1 MSDAAGPVFLTEG
14 PDGALY
20 YADLEG
26 GTIRRIA
33 SDSSAPTARIAANPT
48 TGAAPLDVAFD
59 GRGSS
64 DPEGDTLTYAW
75 DLDGDGDF
83 NDSTAATANFTYA
96 KPGAVTVRLRVSD
109 PNGRHGTASTVI
121 TAGGPP
127 TVTITAPS
135 AATTWAVG
143 DTISFSGS
151 ARTSAGE
158 ALAAKDLVWSLSMRH
173 CPSNCHTHPIENY
186 VGVTSGS
193 LVAPDHEY
201 PSHLLLSLTATD
213 SAGLSATETVRLDPR
228 TANIALNSSP
238 PGLALSFASETL
250 TTPATRTV
258 IARSE
263 TTVSAPSSQ
272 LLGAARYL
280 WRAWNDGLA
289 QSHEITA
296 PASGTASYTATYAP
310 ETSATP
316 SPEPTATPQVSVTPA
331 PSVTP
336 VPSPPATPKPA
347 GPIGLELRRGP
358 RARPLRRRARPR
370 RSRPRDAARAEARA
384 SAHRRG
390 LGPARAR
397 RRHARRA
404 GVLEDD
410 GHRRLGRHAVRP
422 RARAEARALD
432 PSRPD
437 LRRPDDPALR
447 QRSFRRN
454 PCGNRRP
461 RQHRALAAARRGAS
475 AAGSTSSGSTTA
487 RSPRPSSAPTWRR
500 RRSVRAFQPVSEET
514 IWFRSGNSPTRGA
527 PADPGGRTPLTGWSS
542 TT

>member
-1 MSDAAGPVFLTEG
+1 MTEPYFAYKHADEVVAGESCPVGSSSISGLAFYSGDAFPAAYKDALFFADFSRKCIWVMYKGADGLPDPATRQTFMSDAAGPVFLTEG

-127 TVTITAPS
+127 TVTVTAPS
-135 AATTWAVG
+135 AANTWAVG

-151 ARTSAGE
+151 ARNSAGE

-193 LVAPDHEY
+193 LVAPDHEF

-310 ETSATP
+310 ETS
-316 SPEPTATPQVSVTPA
+316 VTPESGAHRHA
-331 PSVTP
+331 P
-336 VPSPPATPKPA
+336 
-347 GPIGLELRRGP
+347 GPGHARAERH
-358 RARPLRRRARPR
+358 ARPGHA
-370 RSRPRDAARAEARA
+370 DARAEAGRA
-384 SAHRRG
+384 DRPGASTRA
-390 LGPARAR
+390 ARA
-397 RRHARRA
+397 A
-404 GVLEDD
+404 
-410 GHRRLGRHAVRP
+410 
-422 RARAEARALD
+422 
-432 PSRPD
+432 
-437 LRRPDDPALR
+437 
-447 QRSFRRN
+447 
-454 PCGNRRP
+454 
-461 RQHRALAAARRGAS
+461 AS
-475 AAGSTSSGSTTA
+475 AARSTSTVATA
-487 RSPRPSSAPTWRR
+487 
-500 RRSVRAFQPVSEET
+500 
-514 IWFRSGNSPTRGA
+514 
-527 PADPGGRTPLTGWSS
+527 
-542 TT
+542 